1 MLSNRFNDAKTKMD
15 EFLDTKEAAKKTWDD
30 YKKKEDATDAQKLIY
45 EKAFTAA
52 EKEYNSA
59 KEAYDTIGP

>member
-1 MLSNRFNDAKTKMD
+1 MD
-15 EFLDTKEAAKKTWDD
+15 EFLDTKEAAKKTYDD